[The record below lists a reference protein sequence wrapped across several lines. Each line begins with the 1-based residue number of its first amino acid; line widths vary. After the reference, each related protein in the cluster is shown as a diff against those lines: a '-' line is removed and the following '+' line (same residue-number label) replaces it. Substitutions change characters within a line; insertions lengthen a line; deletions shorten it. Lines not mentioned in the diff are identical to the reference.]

1 MDLLITLLNI
11 GIFQGL
17 VIGGIIFRSPI
28 FRSKANNYLAFALIA
43 LSISLLNFVLD
54 DTGMYR
60 TFPPLLFFDV
70 IDSALLFP
78 TLILFYVVY
87 RVEPPLKQQ
96 KRKFLFFLPYIFT
109 LLYSIIETVVEPGEY
124 DLILVILE
132 LVQILV
138 IFTFIPYLLVLT
150 RTIIGQSVD
159 QAERKWLI
167 HLWSL
172 TLSIFGSWMLA
183 VLISMPSGIDI
194 QPIMKVLTVI
204 ATFLIHWVSYNGVFK
219 FKISQDQKEIQEIIQ
234 RRKSSS
240 TLTEQPAQSEATE
253 LTEDKKPDTITKD
266 NAYFQKL
273 ETLCFDD
280 QIYRDSTLDREKVA
294 ELLGISTGYVS
305 QLINTITG
313 DNLSSYINQHR
324 VEAVKQHILDPE
336 FKDYSLLAI
345 GLECGFSSKTTFH
358 NSFKKFTGMTPN
370 AFKKQ
375 QQ

>member
-17 VIGGIIFRSPI
+17 VIGGIILKSPI
-28 FRSKANNYLAFALIA
+28 FRSKANNYLAFALIT

-54 DTGMYR
+54 DTGMYAAY
-60 TFPPLLFFDV
+60 PPLLFFDV

-78 TLILFYVVY
+78 TLILFYVIY
-87 RVEPPLKQQ
+87 RIEPPLKQQ
-96 KRKFLFFLPYIFT
+96 KRKLLFFLPYVYSLI
-109 LLYSIIETVVEPGEY
+109 YSIIETTVSPGDAE
-124 DLILVILE
+124 LLLVILE
-132 LVQILV
+132 LIQILV

-150 RTIIGQSVD
+150 RTIIGRSTNHM
-159 QAERKWLI
+159 ERKWLV
-167 HLWSL
+167 HLWWL

-183 VLISMPSGIDI
+183 ILISLISGIEI
-194 QPIMKVLTVI
+194 ESIMKVLTII

-219 FKISQDQKEIQEIIQ
+219 FKLSQDQKEIQDIIQ
-234 RRKSSS
+234 RRKKTSSI
-240 TLTEQPAQSEATE
+240 EEKPVQSEITE
-253 LTEDKKPDTITKD
+253 LTKDKKQDTITKD

-273 ETLCFDD
+273 EMLCIND

-294 ELLGISTGYVS
+294 GLLGISAGYVS
-305 QLINTITG
+305 QLVNSITG
-313 DNLSSYINQHR
+313 DNFSSYINQHR
-324 VEAVKQHILDPE
+324 VEAVKRHIMDSE

-375 QQ
+375 LQ